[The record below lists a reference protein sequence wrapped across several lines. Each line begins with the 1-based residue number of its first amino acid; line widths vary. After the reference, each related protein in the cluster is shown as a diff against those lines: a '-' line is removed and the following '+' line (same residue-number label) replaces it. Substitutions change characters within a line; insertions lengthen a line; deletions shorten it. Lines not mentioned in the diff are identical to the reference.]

1 MIASP
6 TPWVEG
12 KNESVFDADGAPVAD
27 CFGAAALIVRAVN
40 CHDDLVEALRAML
53 DIFDRIE
60 SLPLEDLQQP
70 SFDEGERVRACA
82 RTALAKAT
90 GGDA

>member
-1 MIASP
+1 MSRVSP
-6 TPWVEG
+6 LPWIEG

-40 CHDDLVEALRAML
+40 CHADLVTALRAL
-53 DIFDRIE
+53 IDAAEGDDVGKWDDAVDAARI
-60 SLPLEDLQQP
+60 
-70 SFDEGERVRACA
+70 
-82 RTALAKAT
+82 ALAKAM